1 LVAKIIIEFLFICK
15 YLRIKKINKKMKYK
29 YQLIILGT
37 TENPIA
43 EEILNQIVTKITD
56 LKLPKNI
63 LNIINRDNIDEYVG
77 NQPAF
82 SIYFGDKEG
91 NFNDLDITKKLI
103 EDGTMILPIFYTD
116 FLKEIPKILENQNG
130 IQFDNNELDRIANI
144 VLQAFELLRNTRK
157 VFISYKRSESTSV
170 AIQMYEALESHNFDV
185 FLDTH
190 SIEKGEPFQDEL
202 WHRMTDCDVI
212 LLLNTPKF
220 LDSHW
225 CKEELAE
232 AGSKQI
238 GIVQLIWPNHT
249 TESIS
254 HLSYLLNLESSD
266 FENGIYNDKDNS
278 KLNNTKVREII
289 QQVESVRARNLASRQ
304 DNLITEF
311 MSIAKQCGRN
321 ITVQPERFLTEELS
335 GKKIIYIPT
344 IGIPQSTDCQSAEIR
359 HEFEKDPNNTCIRLI
374 YDDLRIRD
382 KWLKHLDWLND
393 NFKKDIHTLKK
404 QDFEK
409 WLQQKK

>member
-1 LVAKIIIEFLFICK
+1 
-15 YLRIKKINKKMKYK
+15 MKYK

-37 TENPIA
+37 TENPIV
-43 EEILNQIVTKITD
+43 EEILNQIKTKITD

-63 LNIINRDNIDEYVG
+63 LNIINRDNIGTEYVG

-91 NFNDLDITKKLI
+91 KFNDLDITKKLI

-116 FLKEIPKILENQNG
+116 FPKEIPKILENQNG

-212 LLLNTPKF
+212 LLLNTPGF
-220 LDSHW
+220 LESHW
-225 CKEELAE
+225 CKEELAV

-249 TESIS
+249 IESIS
-254 HLSYLLNLESSD
+254 HLSYPLKLKNSD
-266 FENGIYNDKDNS
+266 FEKGIYNNKDSS
-278 KLNNTKVREII
+278 KLNNTKIREIV

-321 ITVQPERFLTEELS
+321 ITIQPER
-335 GKKIIYIPT
+335 K

-382 KWLKHLDWLND
+382 KWLKHLDWLNN